1 MEIAD
6 KIRDNLKLYNMSESE
21 LARRIGADQTLVARW
36 LMGVHIPTRYYIVKI
51 SKVFNCSVPYLL
63 GRYD

>member
-1 MEIAD
+1 MGIAE

-21 LARRIGADQTLVARW
+21 LARRIGADKTLVARW
-36 LMGVHIPTRYYIVKI
+36 LMGMYNPTRYYLKKM
-51 SKVFNCSVPYLL
+51 SEVFNCSVPYLI

>member
-6 KIRDNLKLYNMSESE
+6 KIRDNLKLYDMTETE

-36 LMGVHIPTRYYIVKI
+36 MMGMYNPTRYYLKKM
-51 SKVFNCSVPYLL
+51 SEVFNCSIPYLL